1 MKIESRN
8 LLVLA
13 VVFALTIAATA
24 FTPSFAS
31 NKQMKIAYGG
41 TSASSGSY
49 AWCVAMAEAINKAVP
64 ECYVTVIETG
74 ASIENLHLLY
84 RGDIN
89 MGMATVDAAA
99 RAYHGR
105 MEFAKKANPNL
116 RLLWNWLAL
125 PHTVF
130 VTQKS
135 GVKSIYALKGKKF
148 GCGMTGSAT
157 AAMTLA
163 LFDACDIHPNWFY
176 GGTGANRDA
185 AKNRQIIG
193 YVKSGVPDASVMDVA
208 SVLPIRLLPVS
219 DTDLAKAPA
228 KYPGMFTRGYAPANA
243 YGKDI
248 PPQNIPSFNVVCPD
262 VCTKDLPADLVY
274 KMAKAM
280 YEARDNFG
288 KAYKP
293 ATKPMADYPR
303 SLIKAATIPL
313 HSGVVKLCKELG
325 IEVPAK
331 LIPPEYKDF

>member
-1 MKIESRN
+1 MKVKRE
-8 LLVLA
+8 LLILVVVSILTVLSFTLG
-13 VVFALTIAATA
+13 FAA
-24 FTPSFAS
+24 
-31 NKQMKIAYGG
+31 NKQIKIAYGG

-64 ECYVTVIETG
+64 ECYVTVVETG
-74 ASIENLHLLY
+74 ASIENLHLLK
-84 RGDIN
+84 RGDID
-89 MGMATVDAAA
+89 MGMATVDSAA

-105 MEFAKKANPNL
+105 MEFAGKANPNL
-116 RLLWNWLAL
+116 RLLWDWLDM

-130 VTQKS
+130 VTQES
-135 GVKSIYALKGKKF
+135 GVKSIYELEDKKF

-163 LFDACDIHPNWFY
+163 LFDACNIHPKWFY

-185 AKNRQIIG
+185 TKNRQIIG
-193 YVKSGVPDASVMDVA
+193 YVKSGAPDASVMDVA

-219 DTDLAKAPA
+219 ETDLAKAQA
-228 KYPGMFTRGYAPANA
+228 KYPSMFTKSYAPANA
-243 YGKDI
+243 YGKGI
-248 PPQNIPSFNVVCPD
+248 PPTDISSFSVVCPD

-280 YEARDNFG
+280 YEARDSFG
-288 KAYKP
+288 KTYKP
-293 ATKPMADYPR
+293 AAKPMADYPR
-303 SLIKAATIPL
+303 SLIKVATIPL
-313 HSGVVKLCKELG
+313 HSGVIKLCKELG